1 MELLIAFVA
10 GAVAAFLVAR
20 AMAHRPAQQ
29 EEHAQSPTARL
40 QALTGALAGVGDASS
55 HPRDLSANATF
66 QEAVAI
72 LGSDAVPMSVV
83 MDYAAGANFMLSTAA
98 CAALCERPDRDAAST
113 LMERQFRHLSP
124 WPIYYALQY
133 FARLSVRPPLGSL
146 VLHGSPYWSEHPLVS
161 AMLAEHFAARLEL
174 GDTPGFG
181 DALSSDPP
189 PDLAA
194 TESLL
199 RKIEHPSAHALLA
212 ALTAW
217 RRNALD
223 RTFLQTFGR
232 FVESDAGQQLLLEHS
247 SIKEQLAAAE
257 DSVLNAPFRSVLVV
271 GEPRAGK
278 TSFLILL
285 AMRAATQGW
294 AVFEAGAAS
303 LMAGQQYFGQLE
315 ERLHRLTTELAVEK
329 RVLWYV
335 PDFLQ
340 LAASGT
346 HTGTT
351 ATLLDQVLPAIASG
365 RVVVLSEA
373 TPAGLTNLLQ
383 RRPAIRSALDLV
395 RLPPLS
401 DAEVDRLAR
410 EVASRLSATSGIAI
424 DPDVLNTVMHLARH
438 YLGTAQMPGAALDL
452 IKLTAQRVAAH
463 DASRMQREDVLATL
477 SQLTGIPQLVLD
489 DRERVDLGVLRG
501 FFAARVIGQDE
512 AVDAV
517 VDRIAML
524 KAGLTDPGRPI
535 AVFLF
540 AGPTGTGKTE
550 LAKTLAEFLF
560 GSAERLIRLDMSEF
574 QAIESTRKILGEPD
588 QQGDAQALTHRVRKE
603 PFSAVL
609 LDEFEK
615 AHPNVWD
622 LFLQVFDDGR
632 LTDAAGQT
640 VDFRHCIIILTS
652 NLGSTIK
659 QGLGPGFGSTS
670 GSFSRDQVS
679 GQCSRRFAP
688 SS

>member
-10 GAVAAFLVAR
+10 GAVVAFLVAR
-20 AMAHRPAQQ
+20 AMAHPPAQQ
-29 EEHAQSPTARL
+29 EGHAQSPTARL
-40 QALTGALAGVGDASS
+40 QALTGTLAGVGDASS

-72 LGSDAVPMSVV
+72 LGSDVVPMSVV

-133 FARLSVRPPLGSL
+133 FTRLSVRPPLGSL
-146 VLHGSPYWSEHPLVS
+146 VLHGSPYWSEHPLVA

-181 DALSSDPP
+181 DALSGDPP

-199 RKIEHPSAHALLA
+199 RKIEHPSAHALMA

-232 FVESDAGQQLLLEHS
+232 FVESDPGQQLLLEHS
-247 SIKEQLAAAE
+247 SIKEPLATAE
-257 DSVLNAPFRSVLVV
+257 DSLLNAPFRSVLAV

-285 AMRAATQGW
+285 AMRAAAQGW

-351 ATLLDQVLPAIASG
+351 ATLLDQMLPAIASG

-373 TPAGLTNLLQ
+373 TPAGLTTLLQ
-383 RRPAIRSALDLV
+383 RRPAIRSALELV

-401 DAEVDRLAR
+401 DVEVDRLAR

-452 IKLTAQRVAAH
+452 IKLDGAARCGARRIPDAARGRARDLVAIDRHPA
-463 DASRMQREDVLATL
+463 ARARRSRARRSRRAAR
-477 SQLTGIPQLVLD
+477 I
-489 DRERVDLGVLRG
+489 LRG
-501 FFAARVIGQDE
+501 ARHRPGRG
-512 AVDAV
+512 VDAV

-574 QAIESTRKILGEPD
+574 QAIESTRRRSWVNPI
-588 QQGDAQALTHRVRKE
+588 
-603 PFSAVL
+603 
-609 LDEFEK
+609 
-615 AHPNVWD
+615 
-622 LFLQVFDDGR
+622 
-632 LTDAAGQT
+632 
-640 VDFRHCIIILTS
+640 
-652 NLGSTIK
+652 
-659 QGLGPGFGSTS
+659 
-670 GSFSRDQVS
+670 SR
-679 GQCSRRFAP
+679 GMRRR
-688 SS
+688 